1 MTRPPPH
8 RHRRLFPRSPHPP
21 RVARP
26 SLQLRP
32 LRSAQATRRIKG
44 VGANFYDLL
53 RESAAGAKGRK
64 PFAPARGRHSC
75 VAAAALVALLEL
87 EEAAAIGEAAAGP
100 FPMEDLLRATNALLD
115 PRANASLNQAPVE
128 NQTNN
133 NQPPGVQSTQQ
144 YAAMR

>member
-133 NQPPGVQSTQQ
+133 NQPPGGQSTQQ
-144 YAAMR
+144 YVAMR